1 MRRIITG
8 WFLAV
13 TGFLACPCHL
23 VITLPL
29 AAALL
34 GGTAVGG
41 WIAGH
46 EGAIFIG
53 ASIYFISVLA
63 AGATLLLASTGAL
76 ASTAGQRQAASSD
89 CARSLVGADCCA
101 PSRFPAAATDHI
113 LDDAVDTTQ
122 AGRTTGA
129 EARRQESEEAGTPSS
144 RWASPALQAHDVG
157 EHGGQ
162 AIAGRGD
169 DYHDALIPPTFTVLT
184 ARMGPSGLQAHS
196 TPAVRA
202 AARPYL
208 VLGAA
213 GGRAGPRPAGRATG
227 AGTRPRRGPDS
238 KPPRASPPHPQFSD
252 RVCRCSHTAR

>member
-1 MRRIITG
+1 MRRTLTG

-34 GGTAVGG
+34 GGTALGG

-46 EGAIFIG
+46 QGAIFIG

-122 AGRTTGA
+122 
-129 EARRQESEEAGTPSS
+129 
-144 RWASPALQAHDVG
+144 G
-157 EHGGQ
+157 EHDGQ
-162 AIAGRGD
+162 AIPCRGD
-169 DYHDALIPPTFTVLT
+169 DHHDALIPPTFTVLT

-238 KPPRASPPHPQFSD
+238 KPPGASPTHPRFPD
-252 RVCRCSHTAR
+252 RVCRCAYTSR